1 MPAALAKSASTSSSA
16 FLSDAAANTV
26 SVSCATAGGANTPRN
41 TVATRNI
48 DANMTDLR
56 AQRQRRTTRAHRDEA
71 TAPGPSFRA
80 SAERARRPA
89 DRNTRTL
96 ASRRGR
102 GKALAVVTP
111 TPALHT
117 PHAREPHDRAGPQR
131 RRVRLHR
138 GGRG

>member
-1 MPAALAKSASTSSSA
+1 MG
-16 FLSDAAANTV
+16 V
-26 SVSCATAGGANTPRN
+26 
-41 TVATRNI
+41 
-48 DANMTDLR
+48 ANMTDLR

-80 SAERARRPA
+80 SAGRARRPA

-117 PHAREPHDRAGPQR
+117 PHAREPMTEPGRSEGEYDYIVVGAGSAGC
-131 RRVRLHR
+131 VLANRLSADPAA
-138 GGRG
+138 